1 MRISRGLAALIFVTF
16 FQTTLIAEYLYK
28 DDVVNNSKFTEKIEY
43 LGQDL
48 YEQTGI
54 SLRLIMIRD
63 LPNEVSMLEYE
74 KKIIQ
79 EFSEP
84 TVLLIFAELN
94 SQIDIF
100 VSDPS
105 LYKYFDRAQ
114 VLSPVASTAQ
124 AVGIAIFFA
133 KSWNDFIVLAGDS
146 GGTILPLLGAKAK
159 GGQVTGKYSAA
170 MFNGYFDI
178 AGQIAESKDIQ
189 LKQGNGRGGNYVLLI
204 VKVLFYGVI
213 LMALGMY
220 IRKKLY
226 ERSQKR
232 KKNGNN

>member
-1 MRISRGLAALIFVTF
+1 MRISRGLAALILAIL
-16 FQTTLIAEYLYK
+16 FQTTLLAEYLYK
-28 DDVVNNSKFTEKIEY
+28 DDVVNNPKFTETIEY
-43 LGQDL
+43 LGADL

-63 LPNEVSMLEYE
+63 LPTDVGMIEYE
-74 KKIIQ
+74 KTIIK

-84 TVLLIFAELN
+84 TIILTFAELN

-105 LYKYFDRAQ
+105 LYKYFNRAQ

-124 AVGIAIFFA
+124 AVAIAIFFA
-133 KSWNDFIVLAGDS
+133 ESWENFKTLANDS

-159 GGQVTGKYSAA
+159 GGEITGKYSAA
-170 MFNGYFDI
+170 MYNGYSDI
-178 AGQIAESKDIQ
+178 AGQVAESKGVQ
-189 LKQGNGRGGNYVLLI
+189 LKQGNGRGGNYVLFA
-204 VKVLFYGVI
+204 VKILFYGVL
-213 LMALGMY
+213 LMALVMY

-226 ERSQKR
+226 ERRNK
-232 KKNGNN
+232 

>member
-1 MRISRGLAALIFVTF
+1 
-16 FQTTLIAEYLYK
+16 
-28 DDVVNNSKFTEKIEY
+28 
-43 LGQDL
+43 
-48 YEQTGI
+48 
-54 SLRLIMIRD
+54 
-63 LPNEVSMLEYE
+63 ML
-74 KKIIQ
+74 
-79 EFSEP
+79 FRS
-84 TVLLIFAELN
+84 
-94 SQIDIF
+94 
-100 VSDPS
+100 
-105 LYKYFDRAQ
+105 
-114 VLSPVASTAQ
+114 
-124 AVGIAIFFA
+124 
-133 KSWNDFIVLAGDS
+133 DS

>member
-1 MRISRGLAALIFVTF
+1 MKVSKGLGALILLIF

-28 DDVVNNSKFTEKIEY
+28 DDVVNNSKFSEKIEY

-48 YEQTGI
+48 YEKTGI

-63 LPNEVSMLEYE
+63 LPNEVAILEYE
-74 KKIIQ
+74 KNIIQ
-79 EFSEP
+79 KFSEP
-84 TVLLIFAELN
+84 TILLIFAELD

-100 VSDPS
+100 VSDTS
-105 LYKYFDRAQ
+105 LYKYFDRNQ

-133 KSWNDFIVLAGDS
+133 KSWENFKALANDS

-159 GGQVTGKYSAA
+159 GKQITGKYSAA

-178 AGQIAESKDIQ
+178 AGQIAESKGVQ
-189 LKQGNGRGGNYVLLI
+189 LKQGNGRGGNYVLFA
-204 VKVLFYGVI
+204 VKILFYGV
-213 LMALGMY
+213 LVMALMMY

-226 ERSQKR
+226 ERR
-232 KKNGNN
+232 KNSGNN

>member
-1 MRISRGLAALIFVTF
+1 LKISRGLAALIFATL
-16 FQTTLIAEYLYK
+16 FQTTLLAEYLYK

-43 LGQDL
+43 IGQDL

-54 SLRLIMIRD
+54 SLRLVMIRD
-63 LPNEVSMLEYE
+63 LPYEVGMLEYQ
-74 KKIIQ
+74 KKMIQ

-84 TVLLIFAELN
+84 TIVLIFAELN

-100 VSDPS
+100 VTDPS

-124 AVGIAIFFA
+124 AVAIAIFFA
-133 KSWNDFIVLAGDS
+133 ESWENFKALANDS

-159 GGQVTGKYSAA
+159 GKQITGKYSAA

-178 AGQIAESKDIQ
+178 AGQIAQSKDIQ

-204 VKVLFYGVI
+204 VKILFYGVL
-213 LMALGMY
+213 LMGLVMY

-226 ERSQKR
+226 ERSQRR
-232 KKNGNN
+232 KQSGNN